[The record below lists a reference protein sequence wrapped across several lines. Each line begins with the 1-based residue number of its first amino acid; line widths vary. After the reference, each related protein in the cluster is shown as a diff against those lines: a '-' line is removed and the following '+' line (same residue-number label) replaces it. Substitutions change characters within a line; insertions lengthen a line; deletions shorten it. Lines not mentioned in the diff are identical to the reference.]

1 MTNVSVTT
9 DLMGVL
15 RSEDGIGFI
24 PFPEDQYQQVFT
36 EDGICG
42 QFSELD
48 PLELN
53 QKAEEL
59 LIPQIKKFAEEEGA
73 TCTTL
78 SLLSGTKYVF
88 ISYASEDGLFEDE
101 GGKDKLECPTTNV
114 FDYDGGRVRI
124 VRAKLKGASA
134 E

>member
-1 MTNVSVTT
+1 MTNVSVAA

-24 PFPEDQYQQVFT
+24 PFPEDQYQKTFT

-42 QFSELD
+42 QFGDLSL
-48 PLELN
+48 LVLKQN
-53 QKAEEL
+53 AEEL
-59 LIPQIKKFAEEEGA
+59 LIPQIKKFAVEQGA

-78 SLLSGTKYVF
+78 SLVSDTKYVF

-101 GGKDKLECPTTNV
+101 GGKDMLECPTVDV
-114 FDYDGGRVRI
+114 FDYENGRVRI
-124 VRAKLKGASA
+124 VRTKLKDVKG